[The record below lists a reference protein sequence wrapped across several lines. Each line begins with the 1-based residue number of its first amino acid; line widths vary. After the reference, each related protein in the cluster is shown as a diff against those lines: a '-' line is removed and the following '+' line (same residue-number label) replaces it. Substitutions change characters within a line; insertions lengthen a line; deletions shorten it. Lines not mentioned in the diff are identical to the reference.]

1 MTVAEDRAH
10 DLTQIDPP
18 RFAEP
23 PASAEAPV
31 SAEPPAAVG
40 QPAPGPAKPARARW
54 ERPALLALLAA
65 TAVLYIW
72 GLGASGWA
80 NAYYSA
86 AAQAG
91 SQSWKA
97 MFFGSFDASSFITVD
112 KTPASLWVMALSA
125 RIFGVN
131 SWSILVPQ
139 ALEGVAA
146 VGVLYATVRR
156 WFTPA
161 AGLIAGAVMA
171 LTPVAVL
178 MFRFNNPDALLVLLL
193 VLGAYALTR
202 AVEQGKTKW
211 LLLAGAFVG
220 FAFLAKMLQSLLVVP
235 AFGLVYLLAA
245 PVGFWKRIWQ
255 LLAALGAM
263 IAGAGWWVA
272 IVSLIPASSRPYIGG
287 SQSNS
292 VLELTLGYNGFG
304 RLTGE
309 EVGSVGGGG
318 GGNAGGNWGSTGLT
332 RLFDGEIGGQVAWLL
347 PAALILLVAGL
358 VITARA
364 PRTSRTRAA
373 LVLWGGW
380 LLVTAGTFSFMA
392 GIFHAYYTVALA
404 PAIGALVGIGAASLW
419 QHRESIVARAVLAAS
434 LAVTAVWANVLLGRS
449 TDFVPWLR
457 TTVMVVGLLAAAALF
472 ALPWLRWR
480 RVATLVAGA
489 SIAVA
494 LAGPAAY
501 ALDTASTAHTGSIPT
516 AGPSVQ
522 GGGFGGGRMGGGAGP
537 GGGGFPGGGGGMQ
550 APPNMG
556 TQNGTTQN
564 GGFPGGGAQ
573 QGTGTTDGNRA
584 GRTGGASGLL
594 SASTP
599 SSELVA
605 LLQADADS
613 YTWAGA
619 AVGSQNAAGYQLG
632 SGEPVMSLGGF
643 NGSDPSISLADF
655 QKLVAAK
662 KVHYFLGGSGAFG
675 GQSNGGSSSA
685 SEIASWVAKNYTAQT
700 VGGVTVYDLTK

>member
-1 MTVAEDRAH
+1 MTIAEDRIQE
-10 DLTQIDPP
+10 TSVGVP
-18 RFAEP
+18 E
-23 PASAEAPV
+23 SAPER
-31 SAEPPAAVG
+31 
-40 QPAPGPAKPARARW
+40 PAPKPGRPNW
-54 ERPALLALLAA
+54 ERPALIALLVA
-65 TAVLYIW
+65 TGVLYIW
-72 GLGASGWA
+72 GLGESGWA

-86 AAQAG
+86 AVQAG

-97 MFFGSFDASSFITVD
+97 MFFGSFDSSNFITVD
-112 KTPASLWVMALSA
+112 KTPASLWVMSLSA

-156 WFTPA
+156 WFGPA
-161 AGLIAGAVMA
+161 AGLIAGGVMA

-178 MFRFNNPDALLVLLL
+178 MFRFNNPDALLVLLV
-193 VLGAYALTR
+193 VLGAYAVTR

-220 FAFLAKMLQSLLVVP
+220 FAFLAKMLQALLVVP
-235 AFGLVYLLAA
+235 AFGLVYLIAA

-255 LLAALGAM
+255 LLGALGAM
-263 IAGAGWWVA
+263 IAAAGWWIA
-272 IVSLIPASSRPYIGG
+272 IVSLWPASSRPYIGG
-287 SQSNS
+287 SQTNS
-292 VLELTLGYNGFG
+292 ILELTLGYNGFG

-318 GGNAGGNWGSTGLT
+318 NGGMWGATGIT

-347 PAALILLVAGL
+347 PAALIFLVAGL
-358 VITARA
+358 ALSARA
-364 PRTSRTRAA
+364 ARTSRMRAG

-380 LLVTAGTFSFMA
+380 LVVTAATFSFMA

-404 PAIGALVGIGAASLW
+404 PAIGALIGIGAASLW
-419 QHRESIVARAVLAAS
+419 QHRAHIVARSILAAT
-434 LAVTAVWANVLLGRS
+434 LAITAIWANVLLGRS
-449 TDFVPWLR
+449 SDFVPWLR
-457 TTVMVVGLLAAAALF
+457 TTVVVAGLLAAAALV

-480 RVATLVAGA
+480 RVATVVAA
-489 SIAVA
+489 AAIAVG

-501 ALDTASTAHTGSIPT
+501 ALDTAATAHTGSIPT
-516 AGPSVQ
+516 AGPTVQ
-522 GGGFGGGRMGGGAGP
+522 GSGFGGGRMGG
-537 GGGGFPGGGGGMQ
+537 FPGGGMG

-556 TQNGTTQN
+556 TQNGATQDGIGGN
-564 GGFPGGGAQ
+564 GFPG
-573 QGTGTTDGNRA
+573 TGTRTDGGGRMGA
-584 GRTGGASGLL
+584 GGLL

-599 SSELVA
+599 STELVK
-605 LLQADADS
+605 LLQTDADQ

-655 QKLVAAK
+655 QKLVEQK
-662 KVHYFLGGSGAFG
+662 KIHYFLGSSGGFG
-675 GQSNGGSSSA
+675 GMSSGGSNSA
-685 SEIASWVAKNYTAQT
+685 QQIASWVAENYTAQA
-700 VGGVTVYDLTK
+700 VGGATVYDLTQ

>member
-23 PASAEAPV
+23 PT
-31 SAEPPAAVG
+31 SAEPPAPAG
-40 QPAPGPAKPARARW
+40 QPTPQPAKPARARW
-54 ERPALLALLAA
+54 ERPAVLALLAA

-112 KTPASLWVMALSA
+112 KAPASMWVMALSA

-156 WFTPA
+156 WFSPA

-193 VLGAYALTR
+193 VLGAYAMTR

-235 AFGLVYLLAA
+235 AFGLVYLIAA

-255 LLAALGAM
+255 LLSALGAM

-272 IVSLIPASSRPYIGG
+272 IVSLIPASARPYIGG
-287 SQSNS
+287 SQTNS

-309 EVGSVGGGG
+309 EVGSVGGGA

-332 RLFDGEIGGQVAWLL
+332 RMFDGEIGGQVAWLL

-380 LLVTAGTFSFMA
+380 LLTTAATFSFMA

-404 PAIGALVGIGAASLW
+404 PAVGALVGIGAASLW
-419 QHRESIVARAVLAAS
+419 RHRESIVARAVLAAA

-449 TDFVPWLR
+449 ADFMPWLR
-457 TTVMVVGLLAAAALF
+457 TTVVVVGLLTAAALF

-480 RVATLVAGA
+480 QVATVVAGA
-489 SIAVA
+489 GIAVA

-522 GGGFGGGRMGGGAGP
+522 GSGFGGGRMGGG
-537 GGGGFPGGGGGMQ
+537 GMQ
-550 APPNMG
+550 APPNGG
-556 TQNGTTQN
+556 TQNGATQN
-564 GGFPGGGAQ
+564 GGIPGGGQ
-573 QGTGTTDGNRA
+573 QGTGTTGGNRD
-584 GRTGGASGLL
+584 GRTTGGGGAGGLL

-655 QKLVAAK
+655 QKLVEAK
-662 KVHYFLGGSGAFG
+662 KVHYFLGGGGAFG
-675 GQSNGGSSSA
+675 GRSNGGSSSA
-685 SEIASWVAKNYTAQT
+685 SEIASWVAENYTAKT
-700 VGGVTVYDLTK
+700 VGGVTVYDLTS